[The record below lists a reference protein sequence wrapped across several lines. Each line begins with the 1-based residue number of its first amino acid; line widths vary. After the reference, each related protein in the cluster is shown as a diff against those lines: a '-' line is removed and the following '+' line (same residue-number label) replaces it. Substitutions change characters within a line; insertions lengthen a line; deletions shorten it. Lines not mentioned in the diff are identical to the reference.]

1 MQPDW
6 SGKSNPEL
14 VVLADPLWT
23 SLTDAQRSV
32 YVEKAKELKG
42 GQSSGGAVGGAGS
55 NNNYLAYNGG
65 GGTQRVQGYDTRGRR
80 LEEVAKRDRDI
91 VEVAKSKVTSTA
103 DIVTMAVENGAIEET
118 TFFIMHANIFVR
130 TPDDNLVVPAEIAMT
145 KFTIEDGVVETP
157 IQFFPDPGKIPSGYK
172 YSCMETSDI
181 HHKIPLYPDLLQDKD
196 KTLTGTEFI
205 SEYPSDDDIL
215 AGIRS
220 FLGGCRTVFCMEN
233 NEEDCQGVLDSL
245 ATRSKLPPLDLQLLH
260 LPDLLHQLAGPRM
273 LPHVILAIGEFER
286 WAGLINYV
294 QF

>member
-1 MQPDW
+1 M
-6 SGKSNPEL
+6 
-14 VVLADPLWT
+14 VVLCDPLWT

-42 GQSSGGAVGGAGS
+42 GQSSGGGAVGGTGI

-103 DIVTMAVENGAIEET
+103 DIVTMAVQNGAIEET

-130 TPDDNLVVPAEIAMT
+130 TPDDNLVVPAEIAVT

-205 SEYPSDDDIL
+205 SEYPSDEDIL

-233 NEEDCQGVLDSL
+233 NEEDCQGVLDCL
-245 ATRSKLPPLDLQLLH
+245 ATRSKLPPLELELLH

-273 LPHVILAIGEFER
+273 LPHVILATGEFER
-286 WAGLINYV
+286 
-294 QF
+294 